1 METQSTLTCDVT
13 SDLMILYTSGK
24 ASTETRRSIE
34 THLQTCPACA
44 TAFGSDLQNKKRV
57 QLPKTP
63 VPAELE
69 DVFARLKYWVLPVWG
84 FVLFLLTRLVTALDR
99 ILRRVGLSTTHLKIR
114 LYRARRKVAGQTN
127 PAAPSVNESV
137 VA

>member
-1 METQSTLTCDVT
+1 MKNLSTLTCDVT

-24 ASTETRRSIE
+24 ASAETRRSIE

-44 TAFGSDLQNKKRV
+44 TAFGSDLQSKKRT

-69 DVFARLKYWVLPVWG
+69 DVFDRLKYWASPVWASS
-84 FVLFLLTRLVTALDR
+84 FSLLTRWATALDR
-99 ILRRVGLSTTHLKIR
+99 ILRRVKDYPPHT
-114 LYRARRKVAGQTN
+114 
-127 PAAPSVNESV
+127 
-137 VA
+137 